1 MSYLFVARYN
11 GAYLYFDEKKVPDG
25 NIIQIDKTR
34 PKRRNARS
42 TAVSL
47 FGRLDHETGEVARK
61 PDPDV
66 TFHYCDTF
74 FHPFHHL
81 DEPTAAGAYDDDDEY
96 EYGDDEYVSSRGFGW
111 IAIVPNESYEAMLEA
126 LGYPSGPLCEMYDI
140 DIIRLNDDNEK
151 PNRTQYVY
159 KHMSPTHWNG

>member
-1 MSYLFVARYN
+1 MSYLFIGRYN

-25 NIIQIDKTR
+25 NIIQIDKMK

-42 TAVSL
+42 AAVSL
-47 FGRLDHETGEVARK
+47 FGRLDHETGQPARQ

-66 TFHYCDTF
+66 TFTFCDTF

-81 DEPTAAGAYDDDDEY
+81 DEAEDHDEGDEY
-96 EYGDDEYVSSRGFGW
+96 EYASGSGEYLSSRGFGW
-111 IAIVPNESYEAMLEA
+111 VVVVPDESYEPMLEA
-126 LGYPSGPLCEMYDI
+126 LGYPEGPLCEMYDI
-140 DIIRLNDDNEK
+140 EIIHLNNDNEK
-151 PNRTQYVY
+151 PHRTQHVY